1 MPKRRDYRLI
11 EAIEKLEKDI
21 RTILSGHQATRYFE
35 GIILINSLIE
45 NVLKWLVYVKV
56 IWNKCYCDRIIPDQ
70 EFGRLKQ
77 FCNQQDFGSSL
88 NLALVIGLINHR
100 LYNQIDRIRIE
111 RNDIVHQCYLFTHRR
126 NSRILR
132 AKIERLVR
140 VADRL
145 FEVFNHLVEET
156 GADASY
162 DFFRVRRKKQII
174 I

>member
-11 EAIEKLEKDI
+11 DAIERVEKDI
-21 RTILSGHQATRYFE
+21 RTILSRHQATRYFE
-35 GIILINSLIE
+35 GIILMYSLIE

-56 IWNKCYCDRIIPDQ
+56 IWAKCDRIIPDR
-70 EFGRLKQ
+70 EYERLKQ

-88 NLALVIGLINHR
+88 NFALAIGLIKHR

-126 NSRILR
+126 NSRVLR
-132 AKIERLVR
+132 AKLERLVR

-145 FEVFNHLVEET
+145 FEVFNHLAEET

-162 DFFRVRRKKQII
+162 DFFRVRRKKQMII
-174 I
+174 

>member
-11 EAIEKLEKDI
+11 EAIERVEKDI
-21 RTILSGHQATRYFE
+21 RTILCRHQATRYFE
-35 GIILINSLIE
+35 GIILMYSLIE
-45 NVLKWLVYVKV
+45 NVLKWLVYVKA
-56 IWNKCYCDRIIPDQ
+56 IWAKCDRIIPDR
-70 EFGRLKQ
+70 EFERLKQ
-77 FCNQQDFGSSL
+77 FCNQQDFSSSL

-126 NSRILR
+126 SSRVLR
-132 AKIERLVR
+132 AKLEGLVR

-162 DFFRVRRKKQII
+162 DFFRVRRKKQMIF
-174 I
+174 